1 MTFAETMNCYTEQ
14 IVRALAEYV
23 TPAQQTSYSVIY
35 DAVSYSAMAGGK
47 RIRPVI
53 VLAFCE
59 MLGGLPAQA
68 LPLACALEMVHTYSL
83 VHDDLPCMDNDDL
96 RRGKPTSHKVYGEA
110 LAVLSGDALLTKAFS
125 VIADAA
131 QLSAECRLRSA
142 AYLASAAGMDG
153 MIGGQVLDMN
163 AEHKA
168 LSLDAL
174 TELQA
179 LKTGKLLCA
188 AAVLGCY
195 AAEVYDDKAI
205 AAAEAFGKNLGL
217 AFQIED
223 DILDVEGEQK
233 ALGKTI
239 GKDEKSGKS
248 TFVSLLGLDACKERV
263 QALTQRAIST
273 LPQTDDGAFLR
284 SLAEM
289 LMHRTN

>member
-1 MTFAETMNCYTEQ
+1 MTFAEKMDFYTDQ
-14 IVRALAEYV
+14 IVSALAEYV
-23 TPAQQTSYSVIY
+23 TPSQQTSYSIIY

-53 VLAFCE
+53 LLAFCE
-59 MLGGLPAQA
+59 MLGGFTAQA

-83 VHDDLPCMDNDDL
+83 VHDDLPCMDDDDL

-110 LAVLSGDALLTKAFS
+110 LAVLTGDALLTKAFS
-125 VIADAA
+125 VIANAS
-131 QLSAECRLRSA
+131 QLSAECRLRSV
-142 AYLASAAGMDG
+142 AYLASSAGMDG

-163 AEHKA
+163 AEHKT
-168 LSLDAL
+168 LSLEAL
-174 TELQA
+174 TELQT

-195 AAEVYDDKAI
+195 AAGVYDDKAI
-205 AAAEAFGKNLGL
+205 AEAEAFGKNLGL
-217 AFQIED
+217 AFQIQD

-239 GKDEKSGKS
+239 GKDEKNGKS

-263 QALTQRAIST
+263 HVLTQRAISA
-273 LPQTDDGAFLR
+273 LPETDEGAFLR

-289 LMHRTN
+289 LMHRSK